1 MPGDK
6 REEGEMADTSLL
18 KLEED
23 ESIAAASRRLGMSRR
38 EFLQFCAAMSA
49 TLGLPQGA
57 EAAMAGAV
65 AAKKRPSVIWLHF
78 QECTGC
84 TESLLRATEPEVT
97 ESAHVKVV
105 KIRGKK

>member
-1 MPGDK
+1 
-6 REEGEMADTSLL
+6 MADTSLL

-65 AAKKRPSVIWLHF
+65 AAKKRPSVSGAPARMSARWQVF
-78 QECTGC
+78 TATSMRSGVGCSTG
-84 TESLLRATEPEVT
+84 L
-97 ESAHVKVV
+97 
-105 KIRGKK
+105 